1 MPVEPPEDR
10 PSARSTWARRA
21 TKGSAVTALA
31 ALSAL
36 GSLGTAHAQSP
47 VTPQNTGTSQHAQAP
62 GEITVAAGDSVWSL
76 ATKHGVSVAELMQAN
91 KIPAHA
97 MVRPGDRLTIPGSQ
111 AKASE
116 PAPDDAKPA
125 EKPEPKTPTTRHT
138 IASGDT
144 IWDLAD
150 KHGVSV
156 LDLQEAN
163 DLNASSLLRPGQ
175 ALKIP
180 GSQAT
185 AKADD
190 AAQAPAAAS
199 VTETAPKP
207 KAPEAQKLAAAH
219 KPAVGDTFAG
229 RTYPKHVVDSAN
241 KHHAELQQR
250 DLPSQEAVQS
260 MIRETAESMG
270 VDPKLALAHAAQESG
285 FQQGVVSPA
294 DAVGTMQV
302 IPSAGEWASNL
313 VGRDLDLLDTRDN
326 ITAGVAIIKELQDK
340 APSKEMGIGA
350 YYQGL
355 HGVKTYG
362 LFSDTKDYVRAVSA
376 QEKRFA

>member
-36 GSLGTAHAQSP
+36 GTLGTAHAQSP

-76 ATKHGVSVAELMQAN
+76 ATKHGVTVTELMKAN

-97 MVRPGDRLTIPGSQ
+97 MVRPGDRLAIPGQ
-111 AKASE
+111 QDEASE
-116 PAPDDAKPA
+116 TKPAQTEPA
-125 EKPEPKTPTTRHT
+125 EKPEPKAPTARHT

-144 IWDLAD
+144 IWDLAA

-156 LDLQEAN
+156 LELQEAN
-163 DLNASSLLRPGQ
+163 GLTASSLLRPGQ

-180 GSQAT
+180 GSQA
-185 AKADD
+185 APKADD
-190 AAQAPAAAS
+190 AAHAPAAAS
-199 VTETAPKP
+199 APEPAPKTKAPAAP
-207 KAPEAQKLAAAH
+207 KATPM
-219 KPAVGDTFAG
+219 PAVGDTFAG
-229 RTYPKHVVDSAN
+229 RTYPQHVVDSAN
-241 KHHAELQQR
+241 KHHAELQRR
-250 DLPSQEAVQS
+250 DLPSQQAVQS

-302 IPSAGEWASNL
+302 IPSAGEWASSL
-313 VGRDLDLLDTRDN
+313 VGRDLDLLDTQDN

-340 APSKEMGIGA
+340 APSKHMGIGA

-362 LFSDTKDYVRAVSA
+362 LFSDTKDYVRAVTA

>member
-36 GSLGTAHAQSP
+36 GTLGTAHAQSP

-76 ATKHGVSVAELMQAN
+76 ATKHGVTVTELMKAN

-97 MVRPGDRLTIPGSQ
+97 MVRPGDRLAIPGQ
-111 AKASE
+111 QDEASE
-116 PAPDDAKPA
+116 TKPA
-125 EKPEPKTPTTRHT
+125 QTEPAENPEPKAPTARHT

-144 IWDLAD
+144 IWDLAA

-156 LDLQEAN
+156 LELQEAN
-163 DLNASSLLRPGQ
+163 GLTASSLLRPGQ

-180 GSQAT
+180 GSRSAP
-185 AKADD
+185 KADD
-190 AAQAPAAAS
+190 AAHAPAAAS
-199 VTETAPKP
+199 APEPAPKT
-207 KAPEAQKLAAAH
+207 KAPAAPNATPM
-219 KPAVGDTFAG
+219 PAVGDTFAG
-229 RTYPKHVVDSAN
+229 RTYPQHVVDSAN
-241 KHHAELQQR
+241 KHHAELQRR
-250 DLPSQEAVQS
+250 DLPSQQAVQS

-302 IPSAGEWASNL
+302 IPSAGEWASSL
-313 VGRDLDLLDTRDN
+313 VGRDLDLLDTQDN

-340 APSKEMGIGA
+340 APSKHMGIGA

-362 LFSDTKDYVRAVSA
+362 LFSDTKDYVRAVTA

>member
-36 GSLGTAHAQSP
+36 GTLGTAHAQSP

-76 ATKHGVSVAELMQAN
+76 ATKHGVTVTELMKAN

-97 MVRPGDRLTIPGSQ
+97 MVRPGDRLAIPGQ
-111 AKASE
+111 QDEASE
-116 PAPDDAKPA
+116 TKPAQTEPA
-125 EKPEPKTPTTRHT
+125 EKPESKAPTARHT

-144 IWDLAD
+144 IWDLAA

-156 LDLQEAN
+156 LELQEAN
-163 DLNASSLLRPGQ
+163 GLTASSLLRPGQ

-180 GSQAT
+180 GSRSAP
-185 AKADD
+185 KADD
-190 AAQAPAAAS
+190 AAHAPAAAS
-199 VTETAPKP
+199 APEPAPKTKAPAAP
-207 KAPEAQKLAAAH
+207 KATS

-229 RTYPKHVVDSAN
+229 RTYPQHVVDSAN
-241 KHHAELQQR
+241 KHHAELQRR
-250 DLPSQEAVQS
+250 DLPSQQAVQS

-302 IPSAGEWASNL
+302 IPSAGEWASSL
-313 VGRDLDLLDTRDN
+313 VGRDLDLLDTQDN

-340 APSKEMGIGA
+340 APSKHMGIGA

-362 LFSDTKDYVRAVSA
+362 LFSDTKDYVRAVTA

>member
-21 TKGSAVTALA
+21 TRGSAVTALA

-36 GSLGTAHAQSP
+36 GTLGTAHAQSP

-76 ATKHGVSVAELMQAN
+76 ATKHGVTVTELMKAN

-97 MVRPGDRLTIPGSQ
+97 MVRPGDRLAIPGQ
-111 AKASE
+111 QDEASE
-116 PAPDDAKPA
+116 TKPAQTEPA
-125 EKPEPKTPTTRHT
+125 EKPEPKAPTARHT

-144 IWDLAD
+144 IWDLAA

-156 LDLQEAN
+156 LELQEAN
-163 DLNASSLLRPGQ
+163 GLTASSLLRPGQ

-180 GSQAT
+180 GSRSAP
-185 AKADD
+185 KADD
-190 AAQAPAAAS
+190 AAHAPAAAS
-199 VTETAPKP
+199 APEPAPKT
-207 KAPEAQKLAAAH
+207 KAPAAPNATPM
-219 KPAVGDTFAG
+219 PAVGDTFAG
-229 RTYPKHVVDSAN
+229 RTYPQHVVDSAN
-241 KHHAELQQR
+241 KHHAELQRR
-250 DLPSQEAVQS
+250 DLPSQQAVQS

-302 IPSAGEWASNL
+302 IPSAGEWASSL
-313 VGRDLDLLDTRDN
+313 VGRDLDLLDTQDN

-340 APSKEMGIGA
+340 APSKHMGIGA

-362 LFSDTKDYVRAVSA
+362 LFSDTKDYVRAVTA

>member
-10 PSARSTWARRA
+10 PSARSLWARRA
-21 TKGSAVTALA
+21 TKGSAVAALA
-31 ALSAL
+31 ALSAI

-47 VTPQNTGTSQHAQAP
+47 VTPQTTGTSQHAQAS
-62 GEITVAAGDSVWSL
+62 GEITVSAGDSVWSL
-76 ATKHGVSVAELMQAN
+76 ATKHGVTVADLMKAN

-97 MVRPGDRLTIPGSQ
+97 MVRPGDRLTIPGKQ
-111 AKASE
+111 KA
-116 PAPDDAKPA
+116 APEAKPA
-125 EKPEPKTPTTRHT
+125 EKPDPKAPAARHT

-144 IWDLAD
+144 IWDLAA
-150 KHGVSV
+150 KHDVSV
-156 LDLQEAN
+156 LELQRAN
-163 DLNASSLLRPGQ
+163 DLDASSLLRPGQ
-175 ALKIP
+175 SLRIP
-180 GSQAT
+180 GTQAKP
-185 AKADD
+185 KAND
-190 AAQAPAAAS
+190 AQAPAAAS
-199 VTETAPKP
+199 SSPDPAPQ
-207 KAPEAQKLAAAH
+207 PEAAEAEKPAAAA
-219 KPAVGDTFAG
+219 KPAVGDSFAG

-241 KHHAELQQR
+241 KHHTELQQR

-270 VDPKLALAHAAQESG
+270 VDPQLALAHAAQESG

-294 DAVGTMQV
+294 DAVGTMQI

-313 VGRDLDLLDTRDN
+313 VGRDLDLLDTQDN
-326 ITAGVAIIKELQDK
+326 ITAGVAIVKELQDK
-340 APSKEMGIGA
+340 APSKELAIGA

>member
-36 GSLGTAHAQSP
+36 GTLGTAHAQSP

-76 ATKHGVSVAELMQAN
+76 ATKHGVTVTELMKAN

-97 MVRPGDRLTIPGSQ
+97 MVRPGDRLAIPGQ
-111 AKASE
+111 QDKASE
-116 PAPDDAKPA
+116 TKPA
-125 EKPEPKTPTTRHT
+125 QTELAENPEPKAPTARHT

-144 IWDLAD
+144 IWDLAA

-156 LDLQEAN
+156 LELQQAN
-163 DLNASSLLRPGQ
+163 GLTASSLLRPGQ

-180 GSQAT
+180 GSQA
-185 AKADD
+185 APKADD
-190 AAQAPAAAS
+190 AAHAPAAAS
-199 VTETAPKP
+199 APEPAPKTKAPAAP
-207 KAPEAQKLAAAH
+207 KATS

-229 RTYPKHVVDSAN
+229 RTYPQHVVDSAN
-241 KHHAELQQR
+241 KHHAELQRR
-250 DLPSQEAVQS
+250 DLPSQQAVQS

-302 IPSAGEWASNL
+302 IPSAGEWASSL
-313 VGRDLDLLDTRDN
+313 VGRDLDLLDTQDN

-340 APSKEMGIGA
+340 APSKHMGIGA

-362 LFSDTKDYVRAVSA
+362 LFSDTKDYVRAVTA

>member
-36 GSLGTAHAQSP
+36 GTLGTAHAQSP

-76 ATKHGVSVAELMQAN
+76 ATKHGVTVTGLMKAN

-97 MVRPGDRLTIPGSQ
+97 MVRPGDRLAIPGQ
-111 AKASE
+111 QDKASE
-116 PAPDDAKPA
+116 TKPAQTEPA
-125 EKPEPKTPTTRHT
+125 EKPEPKEPTARHT

-144 IWDLAD
+144 IWDLAA

-156 LDLQEAN
+156 LELQQAN
-163 DLNASSLLRPGQ
+163 GLTASSLLRPGQ

-180 GSQAT
+180 GSQA
-185 AKADD
+185 APKADD
-190 AAQAPAAAS
+190 AAHAPAAAS
-199 VTETAPKP
+199 APEPAPKTKAPAAP
-207 KAPEAQKLAAAH
+207 KATPM
-219 KPAVGDTFAG
+219 PAVGDTFAG
-229 RTYPKHVVDSAN
+229 RTYPQHVVDSAN
-241 KHHAELQQR
+241 KHHAELQRR
-250 DLPSQEAVQS
+250 DLPSQQAVQS

-302 IPSAGEWASNL
+302 IPSAGEWASSL
-313 VGRDLDLLDTRDN
+313 VGRDLDLLDTQDN

-340 APSKEMGIGA
+340 APSKHMGIGA

-362 LFSDTKDYVRAVSA
+362 LFSDTKDYVRAVTA